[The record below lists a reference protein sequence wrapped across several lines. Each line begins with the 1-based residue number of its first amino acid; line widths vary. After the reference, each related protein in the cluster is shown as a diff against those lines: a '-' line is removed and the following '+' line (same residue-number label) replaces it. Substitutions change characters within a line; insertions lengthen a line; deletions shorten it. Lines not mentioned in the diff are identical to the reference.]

1 MPVEARGRFF
11 VPPYFSGELQK
22 SGDEMSVGQRE
33 SQNLI
38 YGGKRTGMG
47 SEQCT
52 RKKALNQGVSTLSS
66 YQ

>member
-22 SGDEMSVGQRE
+22 SGDEILSVGQRE

-47 SEQCT
+47 
-52 RKKALNQGVSTLSS
+52 R
-66 YQ
+66 